1 MKSRYSLF
9 ISACKGADSQGK
21 FVYLHGRGE
30 FSGARGAYNY
40 CKRTGDKVG
49 ELAIYNCVV
58 NRKGKSLLIYGPENF
73 PVHFIILIILQS
85 PNLRQTHH

>member
-58 NRKGKSLLIYGPENF
+58 NRKGKKFINLWTGKF
-73 PVHFIILIILQS
+73 PVHFIIYHLQS

>member
-9 ISACKGADSQGK
+9 ISGK

-58 NRKGKSLLIYGPENF
+58 NRKGKKVY
-73 PVHFIILIILQS
+73 
-85 PNLRQTHH
+85 

>member
-1 MKSRYSLF
+1 MKNQYSLL

-58 NRKGKSLLIYGPENF
+58 NRKGKKVY
-73 PVHFIILIILQS
+73 
-85 PNLRQTHH
+85 

>member
-30 FSGARGAYNY
+30 FSGARVHIITVNAQEI
-40 CKRTGDKVG
+40 R
-49 ELAIYNCVV
+49 LAN
-58 NRKGKSLLIYGPENF
+58 
-73 PVHFIILIILQS
+73 
-85 PNLRQTHH
+85 

>member
-1 MKSRYSLF
+1 MKNQYSLF

-40 CKRTGDKVG
+40 CNRTGDQVG
-49 ELAIYNCVV
+49 ELSIN
-58 NRKGKSLLIYGPENF
+58 NRVDNRYGKNVY
-73 PVHFIILIILQS
+73 
-85 PNLRQTHH
+85 